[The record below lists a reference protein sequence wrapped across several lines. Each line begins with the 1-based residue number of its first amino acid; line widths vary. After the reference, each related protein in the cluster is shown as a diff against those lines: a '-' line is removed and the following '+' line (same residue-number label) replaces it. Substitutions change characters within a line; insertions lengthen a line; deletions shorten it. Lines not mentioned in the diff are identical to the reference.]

1 MNRNFIDQIAES
13 KRRFHKKRAEMSF
26 EEKIK
31 IIVEL
36 QKINAEMRKGN
47 QRQEKNNIYK
57 VWQLQN

>member
-1 MNRNFIDQIAES
+1 MNRNFINQIAES
-13 KRRFHKKRAEMSF
+13 KRRFHKKRADMPF

-36 QKINAEMRKGN
+36 QKINAEMKKGN
-47 QRQEKNNIYK
+47 QRQEKNTIHK

>member
-13 KRRFHKKRAEMSF
+13 KRRFHKKRAKMSF

-36 QKINAEMRKGN
+36 QKINAEMKKGN
-47 QRQEKNNIYK
+47 QRQEKNKIYK
-57 VWQLQN
+57 YNILI

>member
-13 KRRFHKKRAEMSF
+13 KSCFHKKRAEMSF

>member
-1 MNRNFIDQIAES
+1 MNRNFIDQIASS
-13 KRRFHKKRAEMSF
+13 KRRFHKKRAEMPF
-26 EEKIK
+26 EEKVK

-47 QRQEKNNIYK
+47 RRQKKNDIYK